1 MCRRIIGW
9 VLIGMAIVISV
20 IGIFAHFAY
29 ASIRGGWDF
38 SERFWGSWCN
48 ENLPKKW

>member
-1 MCRRIIGW
+1 MCKKVIGWILIAMACIFSIIGM
-9 VLIGMAIVISV
+9 L
-20 IGIFAHFAY
+20 AHFMY
-29 ASIRGGWDF
+29 QSIRGGWDF